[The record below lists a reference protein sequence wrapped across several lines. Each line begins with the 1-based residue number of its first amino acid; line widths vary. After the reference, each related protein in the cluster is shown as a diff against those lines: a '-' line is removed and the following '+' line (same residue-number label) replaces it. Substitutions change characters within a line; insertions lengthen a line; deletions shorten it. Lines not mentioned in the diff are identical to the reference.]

1 MKANNKGN
9 FGKSFEFAPSLSN
22 TQFIRTMYK
31 ILEKL
36 GRQHITYKATKTK
49 LSKKDV
55 EETVRIKQAI
65 KQFIGK
71 KSRKKKR
78 KTVKRKTRRRLS

>member
-1 MKANNKGN
+1 
-9 FGKSFEFAPSLSN
+9 
-22 TQFIRTMYK
+22 MYK